1 MKTYIISVPNPGMKT
16 TSVLV
21 FDDYLIIEN
30 FQTNSPLCYAEKP
43 INFVKEEINFKFI
56 KDVKYRYPGLFENK
70 SITFYLKDGNVIT
83 FYSSLKCHMK
93 EVAERILTYNLE
105 NPVDLYKDNPEWMSS
120 EELEKYFLLHAVSR
134 KILDAK
140 YVMTVFNA
148 LFYDEAWQIYEHSK
162 KGIYSTERSII
173 ILDDMT
179 FSLDMFKIYKS
190 FDNYPPKIIEIQ
202 KTDIKKITLI
212 RNAKTNDHIGKIN
225 SDVLALAE
233 ARNKELDS
241 SIAGY
246 TKLNKDVFDMAKKPK
261 SNTKIDVSGAVVG
274 GLLLGPAG
282 AVLGGQVKENQ
293 ATINNYTYN
302 YSFNS
307 DSEAQIFTEN
317 HFLRNVLIIEYCNH
331 MSKENLKIFFVLSEE
346 SSALDWINN
355 AFENIVYEDGAQE
368 KIMSSKQQEKAT
380 DIFSEIRKYKELL
393 DEGILTQEEFD
404 KKKSEILN
412 L

>member
-1 MKTYIISVPNPGMKT
+1 M
-16 TSVLV
+16 
-21 FDDYLIIEN
+21 
-30 FQTNSPLCYAEKP
+30 
-43 INFVKEEINFKFI
+43 
-56 KDVKYRYPGLFENK
+56 
-70 SITFYLKDGNVIT
+70 
-83 FYSSLKCHMK
+83 
-93 EVAERILTYNLE
+93 
-105 NPVDLYKDNPEWMSS
+105 
-120 EELEKYFLLHAVSR
+120 
-134 KILDAK
+134 
-140 YVMTVFNA
+140 
-148 LFYDEAWQIYEHSK
+148 
-162 KGIYSTERSII
+162 
-173 ILDDMT
+173 
-179 FSLDMFKIYKS
+179 
-190 FDNYPPKIIEIQ
+190 
-202 KTDIKKITLI
+202 
-212 RNAKTNDHIGKIN
+212 
-225 SDVLALAE
+225 
-233 ARNKELDS
+233 DS

-331 MSKENLKIFFVLSEE
+331 MSKENLKISFVLSEE